1 MAQTASLSG
10 LDDPQTLKL
19 KVVEETRTKRIDTQV
34 YLKETLTLPEE
45 LRVLNSLHDLKIAHN
60 AVIMVEQKTDEE
72 LAADAGAAEVPGA

>member
-1 MAQTASLSG
+1 M
-10 LDDPQTLKL
+10 DDPQALKL

>member
-1 MAQTASLSG
+1 M
-10 LDDPQTLKL
+10 DDPQALKL
-19 KVVEETRTKRIDTQV
+19 KVVEETRTKRNDTQV

-72 LAADAGAAEVPGA
+72 LAADAGSAEVQGA

>member
-1 MAQTASLSG
+1 M
-10 LDDPQTLKL
+10 DDPQALKL

-72 LAADAGAAEVPGA
+72 LAADAGASEVPGA

>member
-1 MAQTASLSG
+1 M
-10 LDDPQTLKL
+10 DNPQALKL

>member
-1 MAQTASLSG
+1 M
-10 LDDPQTLKL
+10 DDPQTLKL

-72 LAADAGAAEVPGA
+72 

>member
-1 MAQTASLSG
+1 ME
-10 LDDPQTLKL
+10 DPQALKL